1 MRRFGLLLAALLCLA
16 CGMAWADDFSLPG
29 LEADSSCLCPVP

>member
-16 CGMAWADDFSLPG
+16 CGVAWADEFSLPG
-29 LEADSSCLCPVP
+29 LEPTAPPMPAC